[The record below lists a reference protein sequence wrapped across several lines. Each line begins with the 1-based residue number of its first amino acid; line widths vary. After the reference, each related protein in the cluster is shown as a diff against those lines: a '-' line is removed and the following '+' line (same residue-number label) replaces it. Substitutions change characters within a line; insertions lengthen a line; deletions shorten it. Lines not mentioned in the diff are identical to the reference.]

1 MRLRYETG
9 EHAGR
14 TIDVSGRSFVVGR
27 DGGADIVLRG
37 DTEVSRRHAT
47 LEPRPDG
54 TLVLTDLGSTNGTYV
69 DGRRISGPVA
79 LRGGEIVRFGDTT
92 LVASGPPG
100 GAAAEPSATVG
111 RPGGPPSPSV
121 PPSGAP
127 AARAAP
133 PSGAL
138 PLPPAP
144 PSASVIERLRLRRS
158 VTRANALAACAVGL
172 AVVVVGAFVA
182 LLATGS
188 LKGSDAAAPALPS
201 TEATVA
207 SVTPSTVLVTTRQGG
222 EDLASG
228 SGWVLDSRQ
237 GLIVTNAHV
246 VNGGDSWSVG
256 VDDERR
262 AASFVAAAP
271 CEDQAVLKLADPTG
285 LRTMALGSQRTLKPG
300 QGVIAVGFPVNASE
314 QDNLTSTAGVVS
326 VVRTQYRGALD
337 VPDLPNVIQTDA
349 AINPGNSG
357 GPLVDFR
364 SRLVGMNTAGL
375 DLVDGRTIQGQG
387 YAIGV
392 DRIKDVTAKLRRG
405 RSMADA
411 GFGLEP
417 ATRRELA
424 AAGLPP
430 GMHTV
435 EAIPGSPADRAGF
448 GDGVDRSITAV
459 DGRRLNGSLPDYCS
473 AVEGFASGQT
483 ATFTVAQAGRR
494 PRKVELEFM

>member
-69 DGRRISGPVA
+69 DGRRISGPVV

-100 GAAAEPSATVG
+100 GAPAEPSAPAVA
-111 RPGGPPSPSV
+111 P
-121 PPSGAP
+121 P
-127 AARAAP
+127 AALAAP
-133 PSGAL
+133 PSGPL
-138 PLPPAP
+138 PLPPPP

-158 VTRANALAACAVGL
+158 VTRANVLAACAVGL
-172 AVVVVGAFVA
+172 AVVVVGAFVV

-271 CEDQAVLKLADPTG
+271 CEDQAVLKLADRTG

-392 DRIKDVTAKLRRG
+392 DRIKEVTAKLRRG
-405 RSMADA
+405 RSIADA

-473 AVEGFASGQT
+473 AVESFASGQT